1 MPVFKLSSPLP
12 PSLPSLPP
20 SLPPFLPVEES
31 LPLEHGVKL
40 APDPLP
46 GLLDRRAVAHEGQG
60 HLREGG
66 REGGGEGGRE
76 EGRVGCGSVD
86 GRSAFDPLPGL
97 LDRRAVAHK
106 GQGHLRGGGREG
118 RREGG
123 VSMSEGE
130 GGREGKGVPSSP

>member
-46 GLLDRRAVAHEGQG
+46 GLLDRRAVAH
-60 HLREGG
+60 
-66 REGGGEGGRE
+66 
-76 EGRVGCGSVD
+76 
-86 GRSAFDPLPGL
+86 
-97 LDRRAVAHK
+97 K